1 MSKPSKPMSASKK
14 RKAGPGPS
22 VASGSTLD
30 DLTALTTA
38 QLYSLSSRR
47 HRDESL
53 GNVRRAQEE
62 RDRAY
67 LSLEQ
72 SQRWLERASEH
83 LERMEENAK
92 EAHKEYS
99 DAKGLLTRVR
109 LASSSAVDMMG
120 GKVAAEELSD
130 GEAGLEAIIAKR
142 AKKKKGEPS
151 AKSRKIPYIQEVIID
166 MAKRGEL
173 VDGKK
178 LTAAESEMVP
188 KKDRTHFVQTMTLV
202 EELWTEEE
210 ELFLRS
216 PVDEILESTEELQVI
231 VETIALRCLTKL
243 NEWEGRVDPT
253 PTTHQK
259 PSYVSLGTRARR
271 IFHSRKKA
279 ESKADK
285 ETDAEEVTKV
295 DV

>member
-67 LSLEQ
+67 LSLVSSSAGSCSSRAFCDRATWTCPAYPRRLPGTCSRPPASSARSAFSRAVGARSSVVERSRSGSDALGHQSPPRSLCTHPDMFILQEQ

-109 LASSSAVDMMG
+109 LAVSSLSADTYPSRRAWLTVHCTC
-120 GKVAAEELSD
+120 ELNTEFFGSRYD
-130 GEAGLEAIIAKR
+130 GW
-142 AKKKKGEPS
+142 
-151 AKSRKIPYIQEVIID
+151 Q
-166 MAKRGEL
+166 
-173 VDGKK
+173 
-178 LTAAESEMVP
+178 
-188 KKDRTHFVQTMTLV
+188 
-202 EELWTEEE
+202 
-210 ELFLRS
+210 
-216 PVDEILESTEELQVI
+216 
-231 VETIALRCLTKL
+231 
-243 NEWEGRVDPT
+243 GR
-253 PTTHQK
+253 
-259 PSYVSLGTRARR
+259 R
-271 IFHSRKKA
+271 
-279 ESKADK
+279 
-285 ETDAEEVTKV
+285 
-295 DV
+295 

>member
-1 MSKPSKPMSASKK
+1 MSASKK
-14 RKAGPGPS
+14 RKAGPG
-22 VASGSTLD
+22 VAAASGTTLD

-92 EAHKEYS
+92 EAHKEYL

-130 GEAGLEAIIAKR
+130 DEAGLEAIIAK
-142 AKKKKGEPS
+142 KKKSATSS
-151 AKSRKIPYIQEVIID
+151 AKSRKIPFIQDVIID

-178 LTAAESEMVP
+178 LTTAESEMVA
-188 KKDRTHFVQTMTLV
+188 KKDRTHFVQTMMLI

-216 PVDEILESTEELQVI
+216 PVDEILESKEELQVI

-253 PTTHQK
+253 PTAHQK
-259 PSYVSLGTRARR
+259 PSYISLGTRARR

-279 ESKADK
+279 SKAEN
-285 ETDAEEVTKV
+285 ETEAEEVTKV

>member
-1 MSKPSKPMSASKK
+1 MSASKK
-14 RKAGPGPS
+14 RKAGPG
-22 VASGSTLD
+22 VAAASGTTLD

-67 LSLEQ
+67 LSLAKSVPGQPEAPSQEAPAIQSNAHAAYSFCIVQEQ

-92 EAHKEYS
+92 EAHKEYL

-130 GEAGLEAIIAKR
+130 DEAGLEAIIAK
-142 AKKKKGEPS
+142 K
-151 AKSRKIPYIQEVIID
+151 
-166 MAKRGEL
+166 
-173 VDGKK
+173 
-178 LTAAESEMVP
+178 
-188 KKDRTHFVQTMTLV
+188 
-202 EELWTEEE
+202 
-210 ELFLRS
+210 
-216 PVDEILESTEELQVI
+216 
-231 VETIALRCLTKL
+231 
-243 NEWEGRVDPT
+243 
-253 PTTHQK
+253 
-259 PSYVSLGTRARR
+259 
-271 IFHSRKKA
+271 
-279 ESKADK
+279 
-285 ETDAEEVTKV
+285 
-295 DV
+295 